1 MATKR
6 KGTIVVWKSKRD
18 GKFYF
23 HLLASNGKIV
33 LPAGQGY
40 SRRVDLIKTLQ
51 SVIDIFREGRFTI
64 VDHSLK
70 GRARG

>member
-1 MATKR
+1 MSTKKVVKR
-6 KGTIVVWKSKRD
+6 RSTIRVWKSKKD

-23 HLLASNGKIV
+23 DLVSSNGKIT

-40 SRRVDLIKTLQ
+40 SRRVDLVKTLK

-64 VDHSLK
+64 VES
-70 GRARG
+70 